1 MTHHIGSGAFGQ
13 VWFKQHEKQAVK
25 IIPVKELVNV
35 QSAIREL
42 HVLRYTNDYIVTFY
56 EAKFRY
62 GSIEFYMEKMD
73 MDLMKLIRKGVMLD
87 KHITAISGDISH
99 GLHFLHS
106 NFICHRD
113 IKPSNILV
121 KRVGDRYCAKLCDF
135 GLSRQF
141 SNELHRGTDYMVT
154 RWYRAPEV
162 IDNTQTYNFAIDMW
176 AFGCIVYEMFCRRPL
191 FPLGKASDLAEE
203 MKRKDEK
210 IDRITDT
217 LLNTLVKNL
226 IITDPKARWDA
237 KKCIQFILEI
247 PSPVYSQ
254 SYYLGSNIQDE
265 VIKDWFTQ
273 MLGDYPGNE
282 RAIMHGMM
290 MVNGTPMNIDDC
302 RYAVFI
308 GYFLYNSYPED
319 ESFFDD
325 LWQYPTETN
334 GKKIIKWICKFY
346 KTNPNWFFI
355 SPYKM
360 DDNIK
365 DKLIDMIN
373 ERASKKRKLGQ

>member
-13 VWFKQHEKQAVK
+13 VWVKDDEKKAIK
-25 IIPVKELVNV
+25 IIIVKDIVNV

-42 HVLRYTNDYIVTFY
+42 HVLRYSNDFIVKFF

-62 GSIEFYMEKMD
+62 GCIEFYMEKMD
-73 MDLMKLIRKGVMLD
+73 MDLLKLIRKDVMSN
-87 KHITAISGDISH
+87 KQVKTISGDIAQ

-121 KRVGDRYCAKLCDF
+121 HKVKDEYRAKLCDF

-162 IDNTQTYNFAIDMW
+162 IDHSQTYNFAIDMW

-191 FPLGKASDLAEE
+191 FPLGKQSDLAEE
-203 MKRKDEK
+203 LKRKDEK
-210 IDRITDT
+210 IKRITDKA
-217 LLNTLVKNL
+217 LNTLVDNL
-226 IITDPKARWDA
+226 IVKDPQKRWDS

-247 PSPVYSQ
+247 PCPVYSQ

-265 VIKDWFTQ
+265 NVKDWFTE
-273 MLGDYPGNE
+273 MLGDYSNNE

-290 MVNGTPMNIDDC
+290 MVNGTNMNTDDC
-302 RYAVFI
+302 RYAVLI

-319 ESFFDD
+319 EDFFNE
-325 LWQYPTETN
+325 LWNYPTETN

-360 DDNIK
+360 DENIK

-373 ERASKKRKLGQ
+373 ERVTKKRKLK